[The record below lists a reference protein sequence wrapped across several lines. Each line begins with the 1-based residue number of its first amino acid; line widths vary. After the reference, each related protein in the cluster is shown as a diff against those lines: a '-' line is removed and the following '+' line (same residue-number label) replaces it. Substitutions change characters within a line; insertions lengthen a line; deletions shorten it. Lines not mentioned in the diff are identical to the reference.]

1 MPAADQY
8 EQQMLALINAERALV
23 GLQALTLNSKL
34 NGSAETHS
42 TWMLNT
48 DIFSHTGVGG
58 SDCTQRMRDAGFVF
72 SGTWMSGENIAWT
85 TTGGASG
92 IADEVAQL
100 HLALMNSPG
109 HRANILQPNFAQIG
123 IGIEI
128 GQFTHTDGHTYTA
141 VMITQNFALSAADN
155 GGDGGSS
162 GSGGSGG
169 SGGGIPVAPAP
180 VPTEGADKLTG
191 TIAAEAIDGLAGND
205 AISGLGGNDT
215 LVGGSG
221 NDKLYGGDNDDDLS
235 GGLDNDLLQGDLGN
249 DVLSGD
255 DGFDKLYGGAGNDDL
270 DGGTGNDKLYGDAD
284 NDELTG
290 SAGDDR
296 LDGGDGDDDL
306 DGGTE
311 NDRLAGGNGDD
322 QLLGGTGTDRLSGGF
337 GNDTLDGGEGD
348 DRLDGGD
355 GDDELSGGTGTDR
368 LSGGFGSDTLDGG
381 EGDDRLEGGDG
392 DDELSGGTGI
402 DRLTGGLGEDS
413 FVFVDGFGADQVRD
427 FVNDVDTLVFDGGY
441 WEGIESG
448 TEFVDTYA
456 TLVGSKIV
464 FDFGDGDV
472 LTVSGVNSLAQLYDD
487 VMAIA

>member
-8 EQQMLALINAERALV
+8 EQQMLALINAERANA
-23 GLQALTLNSKL
+23 GLAALTLNSKL
-34 NGSAETHS
+34 NGAAETHS
-42 TWMLNT
+42 TWMLNQ
-48 DIFSHTGVGG
+48 DEFSHTGAGG
-58 SDCTQRMRDAGFVF
+58 SSAGDRMIAADFVF
-72 SGTWMSGENIAWT
+72 SGTWMWGENIAWT
-85 TTGGASG
+85 TTGGAAG

-100 HLALMNSPG
+100 HTALMNSPG
-109 HRANILQPNFAQIG
+109 HRANILKPEYAQIG

-128 GQFTHTDGHTYTA
+128 GQFTHTDGRTYTA
-141 VMITQNFALSAADN
+141 VMITQNFALSGADN

-169 SGGGIPVAPAP
+169 GTPVAPP
-180 VPTEGADKLTG
+180 VATAGADKLMG
-191 TIAAEAIDGLAGND
+191 TVAGEAIDGLAGND
-205 AISGLGGNDT
+205 AISGLVGNDT
-215 LVGGSG
+215 LVGGAG

-249 DVLSGD
+249 DQLSGD
-255 DGFDKLYGGAGNDDL
+255 DGLDKLYGGAGNDVL

-284 NDELTG
+284 NDTLMG

-322 QLLGGTGTDRLSGGF
+322 LLLGGTGTDRLAGGF

-348 DRLDGGD
+348 DRL
-355 GDDELSGGTGTDR
+355 
-368 LSGGFGSDTLDGG
+368 
-381 EGDDRLEGGDG
+381 EGGDG
-392 DDELSGGTGI
+392 NDVLSGGAGI

-413 FVFVDGFGADQVRD
+413 FVFVDGFGSDQVRD
-427 FVNDVDTLVFDGGY
+427 FVNDVDTLVFDGAY
-441 WEGIESG
+441 WEGIETSA
-448 TEFVDTYA
+448 EFVDTYA
-456 TLVGSKIV
+456 TVVGTKIV
-464 FDFGDGDV
+464 FDFGDGDIV
-472 LTVSGVNSLAQLYDD
+472 TVSGVRSLDLLYDD

>member
-8 EQQMLALINAERALV
+8 EQQMLALINAERANV
-23 GLQALTLNSKL
+23 GLAALTLNSKL
-34 NGSAETHS
+34 NGSAEAHS

-48 DIFSHTGVGG
+48 DVFSHTGVGG
-58 SDCTQRMRDAGFVF
+58 SDCTQRMRDAGFDF

-85 TTGGASG
+85 VTGGAAG

-109 HRANILQPNFAQIG
+109 HRANILQPGFAQIG

-162 GSGGSGG
+162 GSGSGG
-169 SGGGIPVAPAP
+169 SGSGGGGTPVAPPP
-180 VPTEGADKLTG
+180 VPTAGADKLTG
-191 TIAAEAIDGLAGND
+191 TVAGDAIDGLGGND
-205 AISGLGGNDT
+205 AISGLVGNDT
-215 LVGGSG
+215 LVGGAG

-235 GGLDNDLLQGDLGN
+235 GGLDNDLLQGDLG
-249 DVLSGD
+249 DDELSGD

-284 NDELTG
+284 NDTLDGGT
-290 SAGDDR
+290 GDDR
-296 LDGGDGDDDL
+296 MDGGIGNDDL
-306 DGGTE
+306 DGGSE
-311 NDRLAGGNGDD
+311 NDRLSGGDGDD

-348 DRLDGGD
+348 DRLEGGD
-355 GDDELSGGTGTDR
+355 GNDELSGGA
-368 LSGGFGSDTLDGG
+368 
-381 EGDDRLEGGDG
+381 
-392 DDELSGGTGI
+392 GI
-402 DRLTGGLGEDS
+402 DRLTGGLGEDN

-427 FVNDVDTLVFDGGY
+427 FVNDVDTLVFDDAY
-441 WEGIESG
+441 WDGIA
-448 TEFVDTYA
+448 TNAEFVDTYA